1 MEKHF
6 YLCNTQKENTS
17 KARGSIIHCPCF
29 EEIFSTG
36 SATTKGSFIHR
47 SSKRIGEHGIVGERS
62 QHPTLRGPALH
73 FGLLKVGSVQHSIV

>member
-47 SSKRIGEHGIVGERS
+47 SYTEYGTE
-62 QHPTLRGPALH
+62 
-73 FGLLKVGSVQHSIV
+73 